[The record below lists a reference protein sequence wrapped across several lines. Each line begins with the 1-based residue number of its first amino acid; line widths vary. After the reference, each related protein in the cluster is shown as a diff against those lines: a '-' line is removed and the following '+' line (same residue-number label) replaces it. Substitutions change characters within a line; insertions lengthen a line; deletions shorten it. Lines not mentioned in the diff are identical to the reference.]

1 MKKKTDKDK
10 SKRYRWAE
18 RIIIIRTLDMEIH
31 FNGFIS
37 QSLAHYN
44 NYIVY
49 NDVIIQSYM
58 HYTFLVQDREYC
70 QEREN

>member
-1 MKKKTDKDK
+1 
-10 SKRYRWAE
+10 
-18 RIIIIRTLDMEIH
+18 MEIH

-49 NDVIIQSYM
+49 NDGIYNTQSYAL
-58 HYTFLVQDREYC
+58 YIFKKRTVRRKNEK
-70 QEREN
+70 EKKNI